1 MTRPPAILHLSTGF
15 PIVIGLHQ
23 VENYKQIKVSNEK
36 DVLEFRA
43 RDGSVIQG
51 FGVQHGYHHYVIAT
65 RPRCMFDPNGFF
77 WDKNKGTAVGNLE
90 FEVGYKKYQKV
101 PFKLWLDKSSPYPFP
116 HRDGMKCAADIDH
129 IEVSNSPSGYPNRLI
144 FHAGGKKHGFF
155 LEPDLLH
162 FIELD
167 DSGCLDDL
175 DFRVEYIGIST
186 GKSGNRD
193 FADRLWNHEKVREI
207 SGEIQRDSPN
217 RQVYLFGYQSTY
229 LIEPSPM
236 KFITNSRILETSLG
250 IHENAQVIEAA
261 LIKHFQ
267 PAFNTDQK
275 GFLIT
280 DFPGWLPK
288 LREILAPAFEKR
300 GCGMSVVMAPD
311 CRYNANGQWKFGGFY
326 TEHTRKQKL
335 RSDLITFYVDLTEVS
350 K

>member
-1 MTRPPAILHLSTGF
+1 VTLPPATLHLSTGF

-23 VENYKQIKVSNEK
+23 IEDFKRIKVSNEK

-43 RDGSVIQG
+43 RDGSLIQG
-51 FGVQHGYHHYVIAT
+51 FGVEHGYHHYVIAT
-65 RPRCMFDPNGFF
+65 RPRCMFDPNGFC
-77 WDKNKGTAVGNLE
+77 WDKSKGTAVGNLE

-101 PFKLWLDKSSPYPFP
+101 PFKLLLNGSSPYPFP
-116 HRDGMKCAADIDH
+116 LREGMKCSAEIDH
-129 IEVSNSPSGYPNRLI
+129 IDVSSSPSGHPNRLI
-144 FHAGGKKHGFF
+144 FHANGKRNGFF

-167 DSGCLDDL
+167 GSKCLDDF

-217 RQVYLFGYQSTY
+217 RQVYIFGYQSTY
-229 LIEPSPM
+229 LIESYPM
-236 KFITNSRILETSLG
+236 QFITGSKILESMLG
-250 IHENAQVIEAA
+250 TPESAQVMEAA

-267 PAFNTDQK
+267 PAFNTDRK
-275 GFLIT
+275 DFLIT
-280 DFPGWLPK
+280 DFPHWLPK
-288 LREILAPAFEKR
+288 LRELLAPAFEKR
-300 GCGMSVVMAPD
+300 GCGVSVVMAPD
-311 CRYNANGQWKFGGFY
+311 CRYNANGPWKFGGFY

-335 RSDLITFYVDLTEVS
+335 PSDLITFYIDLTEIT